1 MDATEAAAIRA
12 DVVAL
17 REDLQHLTRRLLA
30 RQDRD
35 DLAAMLPAV
44 HSLLGVATWTVQ
56 ALNACASPA
65 SPLRDL
71 LKDYAS
77 EPGGLRAFGHFLART
92 EGIACHGH
100 RLPVRILRSQP

>member
-71 LKDYAS
+71 LKAYAS

-92 EGIACHGH
+92 EGIACET
-100 RLPVRILRSQP
+100 VAN